1 MKHHPNCAV
10 VRSGNI
16 RAWCDCGVEL
26 PVMNELRAK
35 VSEKIGAGK
44 ERAAIV
50 RWLRGRGGRYDEL
63 FEEIANDI
71 EEGNHIDEKF

>member
-1 MKHHPNCAV
+1 
-10 VRSGNI
+10 
-16 RAWCDCGVEL
+16 
-26 PVMNELRAK
+26 MNELRAN

-50 RWLRGRGGRYDEL
+50 RWLRGRGGRYDDL

-71 EEGNHIDEKF
+71 EEGNHIDEKL